1 MKETKNLEIAISATE
16 PTIIIELQEHKKKMA
31 SPKSGQNLTNCIQFW
46 YIQLQTIADGFFR
59 FMKQN
64 MSSLTYIRS
73 AAILFTKEIS
83 KGPLGRTFK

>member
-1 MKETKNLEIAISATE
+1 MKETKNLEIAISASE

-31 SPKSGQNLTNCIQFW
+31 SPKPGQNLTNCIQMG
-46 YIQLQTIADGFFR
+46 YIQLQMNADGLFCFK
-59 FMKQN
+59 KQN
-64 MSSLTYIRS
+64 MSSLLYIRS